1 MIDLLLNHF
10 ADHSEDPSSY
20 MLFSVLF
27 RVPANELRLKFLAKL
42 LSVGI
47 TLKNVALL
55 QLAAMWFQVSIC
67 FIFQLLTS

>member
-1 MIDLLLNHF
+1 VIDLLLNHF
-10 ADHSEDPSSY
+10 ADHSKDPSSY